1 MDNMFIERLRRSLK
15 HEDIYL
21 KGYADGREA
30 RAGIAKWTEFYNEQ
44 RSHQA
49 LGYRAP
55 MVVWR
60 EATAAAVDMM
70 DNADALTTYP
80 HQERAVSN

>member
-1 MDNMFIERLRRSLK
+1 MDGQHVHQRLRRSLK

-30 RAGIAKWTEFYNEQ
+30 KWTEFYNGQ